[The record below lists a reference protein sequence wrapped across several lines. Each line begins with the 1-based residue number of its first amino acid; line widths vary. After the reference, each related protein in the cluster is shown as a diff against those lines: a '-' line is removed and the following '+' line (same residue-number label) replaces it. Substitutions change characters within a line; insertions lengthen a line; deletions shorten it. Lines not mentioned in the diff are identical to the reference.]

1 MGINLGGILG
11 GIAGLLIPGGGAISA
26 ALGSG
31 IGTLISGGKP
41 KDAIKNALLF
51 GAGSKIF
58 PGVGAALQQTQVS
71 RALGGMGLGTKAGIA
86 AQMATAPAAATIPA
100 ATAAPAAKGISSG
113 LLGNPNAIYMGLSAL
128 GALDKPEQPS
138 PFSYGPGYSD
148 PNIPLVS
155 EEELRKN
162 LYASAIDGKRFDS
175 AEERDA
181 YDDMMRERQKQQM
194 QSSFDQSYSM
204 GKKNFEYGGLIEGP
218 GSVTSDD
225 IPGRIM
231 QDGLPTEEILVSNGE
246 VIFSGRDL
254 AQLDPNGD
262 YERAG
267 RELGNAPN
275 GSRGAKAAEMFARTQ
290 EFKKGMN
297 HG

>member
-1 MGINLGGILG
+1 MNFNLGGVLG

-86 AQMATAPAAATIPA
+86 AQVASAAPAAAPA
-100 ATAAPAAKGISSG
+100 AVPAAAKGISG
-113 LLGNPNAIYMGLSAL
+113 LLSNPNAIYMGLSAL

-138 PFSYGPGYSD
+138 SGGFSLSQDEGYESWMSD
-148 PNIPLVS
+148 
-155 EEELRKN
+155 EELRKN

-181 YDDMMRERQKQQM
+181 YDETKREEQRRQM
-194 QSSFDQSYSM
+194 QGGISPQGY
-204 GKKNFEYGGLIEGP
+204 KYGGLIEGP

-231 QDGLPTEEILVSNGE
+231 QDGMPTEEILVSNGE

-262 YERAG
+262 YEKAG
-267 RELGNAPN
+267 RELGDAPN

-297 HG
+297 YG

>member
-86 AQMATAPAAATIPA
+86 AQMASAPAAAATTA
-100 ATAAPAAKGISSG
+100 VTAAPAAKGISG
-113 LLGNPNAIYMGLSAL
+113 LLNDPFKMYAGLTAISAL
-128 GALDKPEQPS
+128 APPPEQPS
-138 PFSYGPGYSD
+138 ASGFRLSQDEGYESWM
-148 PNIPLVS
+148 S
-155 EEELRKN
+155 EAELRKN

-181 YDDMMRERQKQQM
+181 YDEMMRERQKQQM
-194 QSSFDQSYSM
+194 QGGITPKGYA
-204 GKKNFEYGGLIEGP
+204 YGGLIEGP

-246 VIFSGRDL
+246 VILSGRDL
-254 AQLDPNGD
+254 AQLDPNGN

-267 RELGNAPN
+267 RELGDAPN

>member
-1 MGINLGGILG
+1 MNLGSIVG
-11 GIAGLLIPGGGAISA
+11 GIAGLLIPGGGAVTA

-58 PGVGAALQQTQVS
+58 PGVGAALQQTQMS

-86 AQMATAPAAATIPA
+86 AQA
-100 ATAAPAAKGISSG
+100 ATAAPAAAAATQAAAPAASGIFNNPLALYGG
-113 LLGNPNAIYMGLSAL
+113 LAAVSALAPPPTQPNASGFRLSQ
-128 GALDKPEQPS
+128 DE
-138 PFSYGPGYSD
+138 GYESWMSD
-148 PNIPLVS
+148 
-155 EEELRKN
+155 EELRKN

-181 YDDMMRERQKQQM
+181 YDEMMRERQKQQM
-194 QSSFDQSYSM
+194 QGGLNPRGY
-204 GKKNFEYGGLIEGP
+204 EYGGLIEGP
-218 GSVTSDD
+218 GTVTSDD

-231 QDGLPTEEILVSNGE
+231 QDGLPTEEILVSDGE

-297 HG
+297 YG

>member
-1 MGINLGGILG
+1 MNFGSILG
-11 GIAGLLIPGGGAISA
+11 GIAGLLIPGGGAVTA

-58 PGVGAALQQTQVS
+58 PGVGAALQQTQMS

-86 AQMATAPAAATIPA
+86 AQA
-100 ATAAPAAKGISSG
+100 ATAAPAAAAATQAAAPAASAASGIFNNPLALYGG
-113 LLGNPNAIYMGLSAL
+113 LAAASALAPPTQPNARGFRLSQ
-128 GALDKPEQPS
+128 DE
-138 PFSYGPGYSD
+138 GYESWMSD
-148 PNIPLVS
+148 
-155 EEELRKN
+155 EELRKN

-181 YDDMMRERQKQQM
+181 YDEMMRERQRQQM
-194 QSSFDQSYSM
+194 QGGLNPRGY
-204 GKKNFEYGGLIEGP
+204 EYGGLIEGP
-218 GSVTSDD
+218 GTVTSDD

-231 QDGLPTEEILVSNGE
+231 QDGLPTEEILVSDGE
-246 VIFSGRDL
+246 VILSGRDL

-297 HG
+297 YG

>member
-11 GIAGLLIPGGGAISA
+11 GIAGLIIPGGGAISA

-41 KDAIKNALLF
+41 KDAIKNAVLF
-51 GAGSKIF
+51 GAGSAMF
-58 PGVGAALQQTQVS
+58 PGVASALQQTSVS

-86 AQMATAPAAATIPA
+86 AQVAATAPSAV
-100 ATAAPAAKGISSG
+100 AAPAIAAQAVPAASGIAG
-113 LLGNPNAIYMGLSAL
+113 LFNKPGTLYAGLAL
-128 GALDKPEQPS
+128 AGALDRPES
-138 PFSYGPGYSD
+138 PTAGGFKLSQDEGYESWM
-148 PNIPLVS
+148 S

-181 YDDMMRERQKQQM
+181 YDAEMRNKIGSGIQ
-194 QSSFDQSYSM
+194 YAAT
-204 GKKNFEYGGLIEGP
+204 GGLIRGP

-225 IPGRIM
+225 IPARIY
-231 QDGLPTEEILVSNGE
+231 QDGRPVGEAALSNGE
-246 VIFSGRDL
+246 VVLSGRDL
-254 AQLDPNGD
+254 AMLDPDGD
-262 YERAG
+262 HEKAG
-267 RELGNAPN
+267 RELGDAPN

-290 EFKKGMN
+290 EFKKGMRY
-297 HG
+297 G

>member
-1 MGINLGGILG
+1 MKFDLGGVLG
-11 GIAGLLIPGGGAISA
+11 GIAGLLIPGGGAVTA

-58 PGVGAALQQTQVS
+58 PGVGAALQQTQMS

-86 AQMATAPAAATIPA
+86 AQAAAAAPAAAA
-100 ATAAPAAKGISSG
+100 AAPAASGIFNNPLAMYGG
-113 LLGNPNAIYMGLSAL
+113 LAAVSAL
-128 GALDKPEQPS
+128 APPPEQPNARS
-138 PFSYGPGYSD
+138 FRLSQDEGYESWMSD
-148 PNIPLVS
+148 
-155 EEELRKN
+155 EELRKN

-181 YDDMMRERQKQQM
+181 YDEMMRERQRQQM
-194 QSSFDQSYSM
+194 QGGLSPRGY
-204 GKKNFEYGGLIEGP
+204 EYGGLIEGP
-218 GSVTSDD
+218 GTVTSDD

-231 QDGLPTEEILVSNGE
+231 QDGLPTEEILVSDGE

-297 HG
+297 YG